1 MSKQSKRDL
10 LIENINKKFP
20 TLKADTAEEFYNA
33 PDESGI
39 WFKGSEDGLYDG
51 LPLYTNPSVDN
62 ETYMMGT
69 LRVLEDF
76 LDLHGYFSEP
86 YDNGTLMAYPK

>member
-39 WFKGSEDGLYDG
+39 WFRGTEQAEYDG
-51 LPLYTNPSVDN
+51 LPFQTDPSVEN
-62 ETYMMGT
+62 GLYFMGT
-69 LRVLEDF
+69 LIVLEDF

-86 YDNGTLMAYPK
+86 YDRGTLMAYPK